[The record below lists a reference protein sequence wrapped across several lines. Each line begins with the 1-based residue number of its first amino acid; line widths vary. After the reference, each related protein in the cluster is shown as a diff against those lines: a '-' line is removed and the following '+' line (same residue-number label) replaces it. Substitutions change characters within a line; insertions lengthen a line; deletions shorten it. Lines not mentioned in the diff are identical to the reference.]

1 LLPELNYLAFQSL
14 SVPDEDYSRS
24 DNAMVKRKR
33 TTHDLQNTT
42 LHRE

>member
-1 LLPELNYLAFQSL
+1 MIKPESIN
-14 SVPDEDYSRS
+14 RRT